1 MNAKL
6 LLGLSAFAASALLLA
21 GCSKT
26 DTTMDVSD
34 GDYIQV
40 PIGLYGEITSITE
53 SPMTRAAMSETKD
66 LYECQ
71 IYCKSDSSKS
81 KSGYHYYAYG
91 YFDNPDSMVVKLKS
105 GYKYKI
111 HVNMIVAGS
120 EKVLGFA
127 MPHTWVPINNHFTLS
142 KSKHVQYIDQGYLY
156 LFKPDTGLFARP
168 NVDRFFGEMTDY
180 APSAG
185 AIANMDMKRAAFG
198 VKFVASNFT
207 TGTLKI
213 KMEGVPTITMEAAK
227 SSEVMDTVSFFNIKR
242 AVSDSTEYS
251 EKVPVRIVWYKTDTQ
266 KYTIAAQAI
275 AFKRN
280 KLTTITFDVK
290 EPATTNTGS
299 GTTVDNGFHFTTG
312 ETMAPGDTV
321 AIGNHGGSSNPGEN
335 HGGSNGGNTGHGNH
349 GGQGGQG
356 GQRP

>member
-1 MNAKL
+1 MNSKL
-6 LLGLSAFAASALLLA
+6 IFSLSVFAASALLLA

-26 DTTMDVSD
+26 DANVDVSD

-53 SPMTRAAMSETKD
+53 SPMTRAAVNETKD

-91 YFDNPDSMVVKLKS
+91 YFDNPDSMVVKFKP

-120 EKVLGFA
+120 ENVLGFA

-168 NVDRFFGEMTDY
+168 DVDRFFGEMSDY
-180 APSAG
+180 TPSAG
-185 AIANMDMKRAAFG
+185 SIANMDMKRASFG
-198 VKFVASNFT
+198 VKFVAGNFT

-213 KMEGVPTITMEAAK
+213 KMEGVPMITMEASK
-227 SSEVMDTVSFFNIKR
+227 SSEVMDTVSFFNIKK

-251 EKVPVRIVWYKTDTQ
+251 ERVPVRIVWYKTDTQ
-266 KYTIAAQAI
+266 KYTIAAQTI

-280 KLTTITFDVK
+280 KLTTITFEVK
-290 EPATTNTGS
+290 EPATASTGS
-299 GTTVDNGFHFTTG
+299 GETVDNGFHFTTG

-321 AIGNHGGSSNPGEN
+321 AIGKNGGYNP
-335 HGGSNGGNTGHGNH
+335 GGNTTTNGNH
-349 GGQGGQG
+349 NKGGK
-356 GQRP
+356 